1 MEIKKVRISKLMSE
15 QGLASRR
22 EADKYIQRGIVYANG
37 QQVTEVGTKVFSDTD
52 IVIERPIYE
61 PSKITILMN
70 KPVGYVSGQPEKNYK
85 PAITLINP
93 RSRLTSHNNK
103 RRFRR
108 AHLVG
113 LAVAGRLDIDS
124 TGLLVFTQDGTL
136 AKKLIG
142 ENTSVEKEYI
152 VKFSGSLDELKIK
165 KLNGHMSIDGFKLKP
180 AVVTWPYKNQLN
192 FILKQGKKRQI
203 RKMCEQVGIKVLTLH
218 RRRIGRISLGAM
230 PSGNWRYLDKNEE
243 F

>member
-1 MEIKKVRISKLMSE
+1 MSE

-61 PSKITILMN
+61 PSKKTILMN

-113 LAVAGRLDIDS
+113 LAVALS
-124 TGLLVFTQDGTL
+124 
-136 AKKLIG
+136 LIH
-142 ENTSVEKEYI
+142 I
-152 VKFSGSLDELKIK
+152 
-165 KLNGHMSIDGFKLKP
+165 
-180 AVVTWPYKNQLN
+180 
-192 FILKQGKKRQI
+192 
-203 RKMCEQVGIKVLTLH
+203 
-218 RRRIGRISLGAM
+218 
-230 PSGNWRYLDKNEE
+230 
-243 F
+243 